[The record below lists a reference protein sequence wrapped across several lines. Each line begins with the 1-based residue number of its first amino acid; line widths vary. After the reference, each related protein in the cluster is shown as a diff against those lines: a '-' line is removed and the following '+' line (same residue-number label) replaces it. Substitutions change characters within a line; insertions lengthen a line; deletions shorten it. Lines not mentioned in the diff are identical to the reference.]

1 MKKYALL
8 GEKLGHSH
16 SPLIHSEIFK
26 IMNVDGTYSKIE
38 CNIDELSNIVNNLRL
53 GLYNGYNVTIPYK
66 KEIMKYLDEIDDSA
80 KKIGAVNTVA
90 YKNGKVIGYNTDY
103 FGFKKEL
110 EYFNVECKNK
120 NAFVL
125 GTGGAS
131 LAVFKALEDLGA
143 NVLYVSRNPKNSQ
156 TISYDDLENRDIDII
171 VNATPV
177 GMYPNVCDSPLS
189 EAITKKAKYVLDI
202 IFNPKQT
209 KLLSYANSNMNGLYM
224 LVGQAVKAEEIW
236 QEKDFDY
243 DINLLVKKIEEM
255 I

>member
-1 MKKYALL
+1 MKFALL

-26 IMNVDGTYSKIE
+26 IMDVDGTYSKLE
-38 CNIDELSNIVNNLRL
+38 CNIDELSDIVNNLRL

-120 NAFVL
+120 
-125 GTGGAS
+125 
-131 LAVFKALEDLGA
+131 
-143 NVLYVSRNPKNSQ
+143 
-156 TISYDDLENRDIDII
+156 I
-171 VNATPV
+171 VV
-177 GMYPNVCDSPLS
+177 IGYPFS
-189 EAITKKAKYVLDI
+189 
-202 IFNPKQT
+202 
-209 KLLSYANSNMNGLYM
+209 
-224 LVGQAVKAEEIW
+224 
-236 QEKDFDY
+236 
-243 DINLLVKKIEEM
+243 
-255 I
+255 